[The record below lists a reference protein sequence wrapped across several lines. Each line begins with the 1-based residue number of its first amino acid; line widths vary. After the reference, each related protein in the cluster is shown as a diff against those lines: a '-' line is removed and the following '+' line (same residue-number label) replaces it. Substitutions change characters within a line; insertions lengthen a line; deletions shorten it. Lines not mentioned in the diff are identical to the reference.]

1 VRRIKPSLH
10 SANASAHR
18 RRAVTELPSFDLD
31 PRHDVVDFLAINE
44 DVNLTNCDR
53 EPIHLSGAIQPHGAL
68 LAVREDDLN
77 LRVCRTS
84 SNAESQLGKTPWEI
98 LGAPLDLAVGAD
110 LVARLRL
117 ALDDPRASG
126 SDPLIGHLPT
136 GDSYE
141 MTWHRIDGMV
151 IVELEPAEVP
161 ASVSMSTLFADVRQ
175 AMQAM
180 ESAKGVQELCAVA
193 AAEIKRL
200 TGYDRVMVYR
210 FHADDHG
217 EVVAEEREPDQEPF
231 LGLHYP
237 AGDIPRQAR
246 KLFLLNRLRVI
257 ADVDYQPAALLGT
270 PDTDNRVN
278 LSLSSLRSVS
288 PFHIAYLQ
296 NMGVRASMTISLI
309 RGTALW
315 GMLACHHL
323 SPKRIDA
330 QQRAACRL
338 LGQVFSLQLVAQENA
353 ERQGYRAELAQ
364 IEAQVVAHMSSAK
377 SIAAGMIAMPDSAL
391 ALTAAE
397 GLVGRIDGQTVQA
410 GIVPPAQAIGAL
422 IDILRLQEAPEAL
435 ICDDLPHRYPELA
448 TFAEQASG
456 VVAMSLSG
464 IYDDFVMWFRGE
476 RIQNLTWAENPDKT
490 SVSAPEARPAAEE
503 PAELNPIRSFEAWA
517 QEVRGRS
524 QPWLQAEVDTAQLL
538 AESIPA
544 LLLARARDHL
554 AYLALHDPLT
564 GLPNRAQLFNHTV
577 QALARQQRRD
587 GQVAVLYIDLDRFK
601 LVNDSLGHGAGDT
614 LLIQASQ
621 RLLGVTRLSDTVAR
635 MSGDEFVVLCEGI
648 TYSQGEH
655 LGDRIVAA
663 FEQPFD
669 LDGQPATVTAS
680 VGIAFAEPR
689 ATPAS
694 LLRDADTA
702 MYRAKKS
709 GRSGVARFT
718 TDMHDITLHRLEIET
733 QLRPAL
739 EHGELELAYQP
750 IHNSDGVLTG
760 FEALARWPLASRGMV
775 PPSEFIPIA
784 EESGLIQRL
793 TEWALDEGLAALAG
807 WRQDH
812 PELDLTLAVNIAA
825 SQTLGSELE
834 RTIDLTLDRHGLPAQ
849 ALCLEIT
856 ESALVTSD
864 ARSHQFLRRLR
875 DQGVRLSID
884 DFGTGY
890 SSLSYLT
897 KLPVHEL
904 KIDRAFI
911 SGLPQNMSDVT
922 VVASVV
928 GLAHQLGLK
937 VLAEGVETDDQLATV
952 RRLGCDLFQGYLNG
966 RPMTADDV
974 DRLLLSRT

>member
-1 VRRIKPSLH
+1 VTDL
-10 SANASAHR
+10 SA
-18 RRAVTELPSFDLD
+18 LDLD
-31 PRHDVVDFLAINE
+31 PGHDVVDFLAIND

-68 LAVREDDLN
+68 LAVRDDVDDQDLKVR
-77 LRVCRTS
+77 LSS
-84 SNAESQLGKTPWEI
+84 SNVESHLGKTSADI
-98 LGAPLDLAVGAD
+98 LGAPLHLAIGAE
-110 LVARLRL
+110 LVARLRR
-117 ALDDPRASG
+117 ALSDPRASG

-141 MTWHRIDGMV
+141 MTWHRIDGLV
-151 IVELEPAEVP
+151 IVELEPADVP
-161 ASVSMSTLFADVRQ
+161 AAVSMSALFADVRQ

-210 FHADDHG
+210 FHPDSHG
-217 EVVAEEREPDQEPF
+217 EVVAEEHEPEQEPF

-257 ADVDYQPAALLGT
+257 ADVDYEPAVLLGT
-270 PDTDNRVN
+270 PDADERPVN

-315 GMLACHHL
+315 GMLACHHQ

-330 QQRAACRL
+330 QQRAACRV

-353 ERQGYRAELAQ
+353 ERQEYRAELAQ
-364 IEAQVVAHMSSAK
+364 IEAHVVAHMSG
-377 SIAAGMIAMPDSAL
+377 AASPALGLIAMPDSAL
-391 ALTAAE
+391 AITAAD
-397 GLVGRIDGQTVQA
+397 GLVARIDGQTVQA
-410 GIVPPAQAIGAL
+410 GAVPPAEAL
-422 IDILRLQEAPEAL
+422 TALVDILRLQELPDAL
-435 ICDDLPHRYPELA
+435 ITDDLPHRYPELA
-448 TFAEQASG
+448 AFAEQACG

-464 IYDDFVMWFRGE
+464 VYDDFVVWFRGE

-490 SVSAPEARPAAEE
+490 AASAPAARPAAER
-503 PAELNPIRSFEAWA
+503 PDELNPVRSFEAWA

-524 QPWLQAEVDTAQLL
+524 QPWLQAEIDTAQLL

-577 QALARQQRRD
+577 QALARLQRHES
-587 GQVAVLYIDLDRFK
+587 QVAVLYIDLDRFK
-601 LVNDSLGHGAGDT
+601 LVNDSLGHGAGDM
-614 LLIQASQ
+614 LLVQASQ
-621 RLLGVTRLSDTVAR
+621 RLLGVTRLTDTVAR
-635 MSGDEFVVLCEGI
+635 IGGDEFVVLCEGV
-648 TYSQGEH
+648 TYRQGEQ
-655 LGDRIVAA
+655 LGDRIVSA
-663 FEQPFD
+663 FEKVFD
-669 LDGQPATVTAS
+669 LDGEAATVTAS

-709 GRSGVARFT
+709 GRGGVARFT
-718 TDMHDITLHRLEIET
+718 SDMHDITLHRIEIET

-739 EHGELELAYQP
+739 EHGELQLAYQP

-760 FEALARWPLASRGMV
+760 FEALSRWPLASRGMV

-825 SQTLGSELE
+825 SQTLGDELE
-834 RTIDLTLDRHGLPAQ
+834 RTIDLTLDRHGVPAR

-856 ESALVTSD
+856 ESSLVTTD
-864 ARSHQFLRRLR
+864 VRSHRFLRRLR
-875 DQGVRLSID
+875 DHGVRLSID

-928 GLAHQLGLK
+928 GLAHQLGLT

-952 RRLGCDLFQGYLNG
+952 RRLGCDRFQGYLNG
-966 RPMTADDV
+966 RPMAAEDV
-974 DRLLLSRT
+974 DRLLRSQT